1 MAEVCQSKPK
11 VLIKNTFTLYIRMVL
26 SMFIGFFSSRILLNQ
41 LGVQDFGIFN
51 VIAGLLII
59 LGFLNTTLTLSTQR
73 FLNFALGEE
82 SKEKAQKV
90 FSSSLVIHFF
100 LAVVILLFAETIG
113 LWFLNTQMNI
123 PSDRIEAA
131 NIVYQT
137 TIVATMLQICQVPFV
152 AAIIARERM
161 THYASICIVDI
172 FLRFM
177 SALTLMIVSYD
188 KLIVYS
194 LLIMSV
200 AIINIAIYATYCRK
214 NFEETEFSL
223 CKDKLL
229 YRKMLMFS
237 SWNIFSAI
245 SISVNGQVINVLLN
259 IFFGPVVNAARG
271 VAVQAG
277 GAISGLVGN
286 FQVAVNP
293 QIIKLYASEQ
303 YDNFRSLIKRSS
315 KFSYFLLLVLAL
327 PISFKIDDILELW
340 LVDVPDYAPAFCL
353 LILASNL
360 INSFSLPL
368 ATAANATGD
377 IKKFQIYTGVFELLN
392 IPVSLLLLLLDF
404 SPYSVFVVNLVITG
418 CTLCVR
424 MYILKSL
431 IGLGIKDFIKTTL
444 LRSFAVT
451 FICIPLIYMISTWF
465 QDKHLVYLCLYF
477 CSSILMIL
485 FITYLLGLNKEER
498 NFIKQVVKSKLKK

>member
-177 SALTLMIVSYD
+177 SALTLMIVS
-188 KLIVYS
+188 
-194 LLIMSV
+194 
-200 AIINIAIYATYCRK
+200 
-214 NFEETEFSL
+214 
-223 CKDKLL
+223 
-229 YRKMLMFS
+229 
-237 SWNIFSAI
+237 
-245 SISVNGQVINVLLN
+245 
-259 IFFGPVVNAARG
+259 
-271 VAVQAG
+271 
-277 GAISGLVGN
+277 
-286 FQVAVNP
+286 
-293 QIIKLYASEQ
+293 
-303 YDNFRSLIKRSS
+303 
-315 KFSYFLLLVLAL
+315 
-327 PISFKIDDILELW
+327 
-340 LVDVPDYAPAFCL
+340 
-353 LILASNL
+353 
-360 INSFSLPL
+360 
-368 ATAANATGD
+368 
-377 IKKFQIYTGVFELLN
+377 
-392 IPVSLLLLLLDF
+392 
-404 SPYSVFVVNLVITG
+404 
-418 CTLCVR
+418 
-424 MYILKSL
+424 
-431 IGLGIKDFIKTTL
+431 
-444 LRSFAVT
+444 
-451 FICIPLIYMISTWF
+451 
-465 QDKHLVYLCLYF
+465 
-477 CSSILMIL
+477 
-485 FITYLLGLNKEER
+485 
-498 NFIKQVVKSKLKK
+498 